1 MTETNPT
8 PAEAIPFALVNESG
22 HLTGKPAEGVAAMI
36 QAATEDLKA
45 KLTEA
50 TAKAGI
56 DEAAVEKIITDHEND
71 ILKAWQAD
79 PAYAKMI
86 STIRDKQIWKG
97 KNQGQRPGDFWLYL
111 LSTLHASS
119 GGVADL
125 MGYLTG
131 EIAKG
136 NNWAP
141 VTWEE
146 ITGGQEQ
153 DLEFLDYFDGGGE
166 GITRLFTSP
175 EGHTTYGSIFW
186 ALAVEAIAKISSL
199 RKIELD
205 GDYLKVVPK
214 TGRPVYIPVLREKPG
229 A

>member
-1 MTETNPT
+1 MSETNPT
-8 PAEAIPFALVNESG
+8 PAEAIPFALVDEDG
-22 HLTGKPAEGVAAMI
+22 HLTGKPAEGVTAMI

-56 DEAAVEKIITDHEND
+56 DEAAVEKIITDHETN
-71 ILKAWQAD
+71 ILKAWRAD

-111 LSTLHASS
+111 LSVLNAST

-141 VTWEE
+141 VTWEDL
-146 ITGGQEQ
+146 TGGQEPNA
-153 DLEFLDYFDGGGE
+153 EFLDYFDGGGE
-166 GITRLFTSP
+166 GIDRLFASP
-175 EGHTTYGSIFW
+175 EGHATYGAFFW
-186 ALAVEAIAKISSL
+186 ALAVGAIAKISSL
-199 RKIELD
+199 SKIELD
-205 GDYLKVVPK
+205 GDYLKVV
-214 TGRPVYIPVLREKPG
+214 TEDWRTVYIPVLREKP
-229 A
+229 AA